1 MSRETRSLPVP
12 EGLADM
18 RVDVALSKLFG
29 LSRTVSADLATKG
42 DVLIDGKPATK
53 SDKITDGA
61 WLEVLLPE
69 PQKPWCPRKN
79 WWMGWK
85 SSTPTRISLR

>member
-12 EGLADM
+12 EGLANM

-69 PQKPWCPRKN
+69 PQKPLV
-79 WWMGWK
+79 
-85 SSTPTRISLR
+85 PTEELVDGLEILYAD